1 MGDWGQSPQKCV
13 MKKYSTLSKLALL
26 TASLIWGSS
35 FFVMKNSVDVFP
47 VFALLAIRFTIGCG
61 LLCLIFFKRVKNI
74 TRKTLS
80 RGTLLGV
87 LLFAAYTLQTLGL
100 KSTTPGKNAF
110 LTAIYCIVVP
120 FLFWMVTKKR
130 PDVYNCLAGVLCLG
144 GIGLVSLTGGFSI
157 GMGDA
162 LTLAG
167 GIIYAVHIVVVAR
180 VSQDEDPVL
189 LTLVQFGAAA
199 VCCLSVSMATE
210 IFPGDIPAASWYGL
224 IYLAVFA
231 TTGALL
237 MQNVGQ
243 KYTHP
248 AAASILLSLE
258 SVFGVAF
265 SMVFYGETL
274 TLRLAAGFL
283 MIFFSVIVS
292 ETKLGFFKKFRL
304 KEKGGSGIAEQFE

>member
-1 MGDWGQSPQKCV
+1 MQKHSV
-13 MKKYSTLSKLALL
+13 LSKLALL

-35 FFVMKNSVDVFP
+35 FFIMKNSVDVFP
-47 VFALLAIRFTIGCG
+47 MFALLAIRFIIGCG
-61 LLCLIFFKRVKNI
+61 LLGLAFFRRVKRI
-74 TRKTLS
+74 TLKTLG

-110 LTAIYCIVVP
+110 LTAIYCIAVP

-130 PDVYNCLAGVLCLG
+130 PDIYNCLAGVLCLG
-144 GIGLVSLTGGFSI
+144 GIGLVSLTGDFSV
-157 GMGDA
+157 GMGDV
-162 LTLAG
+162 LTMAG
-167 GIIYAVHIVVVAR
+167 GIIYAVHIVAVAR
-180 VSQDEDPVL
+180 VSRDEDPVL

-199 VCCLSVSMATE
+199 VCCLIVSLTTE
-210 IFPGDIPAASWYGL
+210 TFPGDIPAISWYGL
-224 IYLAVFA
+224 LYLAVFA

-265 SMVFYGETL
+265 SMIFYEETL
-274 TLRLAAGFL
+274 SLQLAAGFL
-283 MIFFSVIVS
+283 LIFFSVIVS
-292 ETKLGFFKKFRL
+292 ETKLGFFKKPRPN
-304 KEKGGSGIAEQFE
+304 EKGTVDMAEQLE

>member
-1 MGDWGQSPQKCV
+1 MQ
-13 MKKYSTLSKLALL
+13 KYSVLSKLALL

-47 VFALLAIRFTIGCG
+47 VFALLAIRFTIGCV
-61 LLCLIFFKRVKNI
+61 LLCLIFFKRLKSIHV
-74 TRKTLS
+74 KTLG
-80 RGTLLGV
+80 RGALLGF

-100 KSTTPGKNAF
+100 VETTPGKNAF

-130 PDVYNCLAGVLCLG
+130 PDIYNCLAGVLCLG

-162 LTLAG
+162 LTMAG

-189 LTLVQFGAAA
+189 LTLLQFGAAA
-199 VCCLSVSMATE
+199 VCCWAVSLPTE
-210 IFPGDIPAASWYGL
+210 TFPGDIPAASWYGL
-224 IYLAVFA
+224 LYLAVFA

-265 SMVFYGETL
+265 SMIFYGEKL
-274 TLRLAAGFL
+274 TLRLTAGFL
-283 MIFFSVIVS
+283 LIFISVIVS
-292 ETKLGFFKKFRL
+292 ETKLGFFKKPRL
-304 KEKGGSGIAEQFE
+304 KEKGGAGIVEQLE

>member
-1 MGDWGQSPQKCV
+1 MQ
-13 MKKYSTLSKLALL
+13 KYSLFSKLALL

-35 FFVMKNSVDVFP
+35 FFIMKNTVDVFP
-47 VFALLAIRFTIGCG
+47 MYVLLAIRFTIGCG
-61 LLCLIFFKRVKNI
+61 LLCLFFFKRVKKI

-80 RGTLLGV
+80 HGTLLGV

-100 KSTTPGKNAF
+100 KDTTPGKNAF

-144 GIGLVSLTGGFSI
+144 GIGLVSLTGDFSI

-162 LTLAG
+162 LTMVA

-199 VCCLSVSMATE
+199 VCCWAVSLATE
-210 IFPGDIPAASWYGL
+210 TFPVPDAIPAAGWYGL
-224 IYLAVFA
+224 LYLAVFA

-237 MQNVGQ
+237 MQNIGQ

-258 SVFGVAF
+258 SVFGIAF
-265 SMVFYGETL
+265 SMVFYGEKL

-283 MIFFSVIVS
+283 LIFFSVIVS
-292 ETKLGFFKKFRL
+292 ETKLGFLRKLRIR
-304 KEKGGSGIAEQFE
+304 EKGEADIAEQVD